1 MMKKVVAGLAV
12 VLALSAPGC
21 VIVVDD
27 PAPGEACTA
36 VDMED
41 QYCHTATTAVYCNG
55 TVWVARNCDA
65 ECRTY
70 GYTGGSCAYGT
81 YRDECLCSGVVYTSW
96 TVGASCSPYY
106 DSYCR
111 NRTTMYYCHTDGRI
125 YSYDC
130 WEFCRTY
137 FPGSAILDAF
147 CMFDPVRSWDGG
159 ATLYPDDN
167 CYCNI

>member
-1 MMKKVVAGLAV
+1 MKNKVVASLAV
-12 VLALSAPGC
+12 VLALSASGC
-21 VIVVDD
+21 IIEV
-27 PAPGEACTA
+27 TA
-36 VDMED
+36 VGPGDPCTPSDRWD
-41 QYCHTATTAVYCNG
+41 QHCTTSTTALYCSG
-55 TVWVARNCDA
+55 TTWVARNCDA

-81 YRDECLCSGVVYTSW
+81 YRDECLCSGVVYTNWRPS
-96 TVGASCSPYY
+96 ASCSPDY
-106 DSYCR
+106 DSYCW
-111 NRTTMYYCHTDGRI
+111 NRTTMYYCHGGTI
-125 YSYDC
+125 HPYDC

-137 FPGSAILDAF
+137 YPGTTILDAF